1 MGEKRFG
8 ISGYGGSGIPSV
20 TSAAT
25 SDSSPLAKGE
35 PVDGGA
41 SGMPHPAEAGS
52 VGLAP
57 AETGDA
63 VMMAAVNA
71 ALEKVVAP
79 LVASLA
85 EMMRNNTEALQY
97 LAAQQKVQTDRME
110 ALERQIRLNTLV
122 SPVQARYLNDAIRR
136 RSRDILAK
144 NALDGDKKA
153 VTRLSAAIRKAV
165 IARYGVA
172 ALNEVPRHEYNVA
185 MEQIGTWNDA
195 LAILDVTRAAREAMQ
210 NAR

>member
-1 MGEKRFG
+1 MDYEKQLEN
-8 ISGYGGSGIPSV
+8 SGRGGRLVP
-20 TSAAT
+20 TET
-25 SDSSPLAKGE
+25 RD
-35 PVDGGA
+35 GA
-41 SGMPHPAEAGS
+41 SGRPRPTKTRDGMARDAAPTEAGDL
-52 VGLAP
+52 VL
-57 AETGDA
+57 T
-63 VMMAAVNA
+63 AAVNA

-85 EMMRNNTEALQY
+85 EMMKNNTEALQY

-122 SPVQARYLNDAIRR
+122 SPAQARYLNDAIRR
-136 RSRDILAK
+136 RSREILAK
-144 NALDGDKKA
+144 KELDTDKKA

-172 ALNEVPRHEYNVA
+172 ALNEIPRHEYNVA

-195 LAILDVTRAAREAMQ
+195 LAILDVTRAAREAH
-210 NAR
+210 